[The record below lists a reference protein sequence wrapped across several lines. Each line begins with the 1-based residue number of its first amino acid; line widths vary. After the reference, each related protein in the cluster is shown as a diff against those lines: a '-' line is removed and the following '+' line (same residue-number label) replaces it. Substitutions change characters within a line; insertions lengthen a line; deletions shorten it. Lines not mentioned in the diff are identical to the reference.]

1 MATKKMT
8 INQTKNSMH
17 ETHSREVVV
26 ENEQGLHARPADLV
40 AREAQR
46 WESRIEFVGKAQRVD
61 GKSILDL
68 LTLAAEAGTHLVVE
82 ATGPDASEALDAI
95 GILFEQKFALN
106 EENRRA
112 HTNKTKQ
119 EEQVSSDSAGINTAT
134 REGVAE
140 RNTNS

>member
-1 MATKKMT
+1 MT
-8 INQTKNSMH
+8 IDQTENSMH

-40 AREAQR
+40 AKEAQR
-46 WESRIEFVGKAQRVD
+46 WESRIEFVGNAQRVD

-95 GILFEQKFALN
+95 GSLFEQKFALN
-106 EENRRA
+106 EENMRA
-112 HTNKTKQ
+112 HTDKTKQ

-134 REGVAE
+134 QEGVAE

>member
-1 MATKKMT
+1 MT
-8 INQTKNSMH
+8 IDQTENSMH

-95 GILFEQKFALN
+95 GSLFEQKFALN
-106 EENRRA
+106 EENIST
-112 HTNKTKQ
+112 HTDKTEQ

-134 REGVAE
+134 QEGVAE

>member
-1 MATKKMT
+1 MT
-8 INQTKNSMH
+8 IDQTENSMH

-40 AREAQR
+40 AKEAQR

-95 GILFEQKFALN
+95 GSLFEHKFALN
-106 EENRRA
+106 EENTRA
-112 HTNKTKQ
+112 HTDKTEQ

-134 REGVAE
+134 QEGVAE

>member
-1 MATKKMT
+1 MT
-8 INQTKNSMH
+8 IDQTKNSMH

-95 GILFEQKFALN
+95 GSLFEQKFDLN
-106 EENRRA
+106 EENTRT

-119 EEQVSSDSAGINTAT
+119 EKQISSDSAGINTAT
-134 REGVAE
+134 CEGDAE

>member
-1 MATKKMT
+1 MT
-8 INQTKNSMH
+8 IDQTKNSMH

-68 LTLAAEAGTHLVVE
+68 LTLAAEAGTRLVVE

-95 GILFEQKFALN
+95 GSLFEQKFDLN
-106 EENRRA
+106 EENTRT

-119 EEQVSSDSAGINTAT
+119 EKQIPSDSAGINTAT
-134 REGVAE
+134 CEGDAE

>member
-1 MATKKMT
+1 MT
-8 INQTKNSMH
+8 IDQTENSMH

-40 AREAQR
+40 AKEAQR
-46 WESRIEFVGKAQRVD
+46 WESRIEFVGTAQRVD

-95 GILFEQKFALN
+95 GSLFEQKFALN
-106 EENRRA
+106 EENMRA
-112 HTNKTKQ
+112 HTDKTKQ

-134 REGVAE
+134 QEGVAE